1 MLCFPLTKQRINPSE
16 WATVRIL
23 WVRIDNSCQC
33 LISLIK
39 VDPTQYVT
47 MCIFTGRN
55 TSAHDAYVLILLS
68 PLKKINPFWWTSI
81 SNGSRSCLPIVRKH
95 NFCSYLPLDPLWAP
109 TLGKFSVSKQIFGPS
124 FLFFYLILFVY
135 SGQWVADSEP
145 GPGQEQSRSDVPWD
159 EEEFHWSDPGR
170 PDREDVRSQ
179 GHEGHHQNG
188 GGLGQNQG
196 INSHSFYMDIDWL
209 IFKVIS

>member
-124 FLFFYLILFVY
+124 FLLFFIWYSLFTVASELLILSLDLVKNRVGVMSLEMRKSFI
-135 SGQWVADSEP
+135 GQILVGLIEKT
-145 GPGQEQSRSDVPWD
+145 
-159 EEEFHWSDPGR
+159 SDPKVMKAITKMV
-170 PDREDVRSQ
+170 EDWVKT
-179 GHEGHHQNG
+179 
-188 GGLGQNQG
+188 
-196 INSHSFYMDIDWL
+196 
-209 IFKVIS
+209 KV

>member
-23 WVRIDNSCQC
+23 WVRIDNSCQQC

-47 MCIFTGRN
+47 KCIFTGRN

-124 FLFFYLILFVY
+124 FLLFFFDTLCL
-135 SGQWVADSEP
+135 QWPVSCWFWAWTW
-145 GPGQEQSRSDVPWD
+145 SRT
-159 EEEFHWSDPGR
+159 E
-170 PDREDVRSQ
+170 
-179 GHEGHHQNG
+179 
-188 GGLGQNQG
+188 
-196 INSHSFYMDIDWL
+196 
-209 IFKVIS
+209 

>member
-1 MLCFPLTKQRINPSE
+1 MLCFSLTKQRINPSE

-47 MCIFTGRN
+47 KCIFTGRN

-109 TLGKFSVSKQIFGPS
+109 TLGKFWGSKQIFGPS
-124 FLFFYLILFVY
+124 FLLFFFLDQDLWYSLFTVASELLILSLDLVKNRVGVMSLEMRKSFI
-135 SGQWVADSEP
+135 GQILVGLIEKT
-145 GPGQEQSRSDVPWD
+145 
-159 EEEFHWSDPGR
+159 SDPKVMKAITKMV
-170 PDREDVRSQ
+170 EDWVKT
-179 GHEGHHQNG
+179 
-188 GGLGQNQG
+188 
-196 INSHSFYMDIDWL
+196 
-209 IFKVIS
+209 KV